1 MKFMCSLITV
11 EDINRSRAFYEKLLQ
26 QKVKYDFGE
35 NILFESGFA
44 IHLKSHF
51 SNLIDNRAMIMGGN
65 NFELYFEHD
74 DVDAFVEKLKNNKVE
89 LLHEAREQPWRQK
102 VVRFYDPDKN
112 IIEVG
117 ESLEFL
123 SFRLSEEGKS
133 AEEIAEMMTMT
144 DQFVKESI
152 CQIKK
157 ARRDLT
163 ENRGE

>member
-35 NILFESGFA
+35 NIFFESGFA

-74 DVDAFVEKLKNNKVE
+74 DVDAFVEKLKNIIA
-89 LLHEAREQPWRQK
+89 ARSE
-102 VVRFYDPDKN
+102 
-112 IIEVG
+112 G
-117 ESLEFL
+117 TALAAESGSVL
-123 SFRLSEEGKS
+123 
-133 AEEIAEMMTMT
+133 
-144 DQFVKESI
+144 
-152 CQIKK
+152 
-157 ARRDLT
+157 
-163 ENRGE
+163 